1 MKQLFSLLAV
11 LWIVAAGTVKAAE
24 NEIYAVY
31 STDGKTMTLY
41 YDDQRAA
48 RSGVTDWFYYDDL
61 KDRLHA
67 VKTVVFDISM
77 KEARPTSTKR
87 WFFNYNI
94 TKIEHLEY
102 LNTENVTT
110 MAAMFSVCHSLKE
123 VDVSTFNTKNVTD
136 MSCMF
141 AFSMELES
149 VDVRNFDMQK
159 VNDTSGM
166 FVYCMELTTILCDD
180 DWSKYSKISSSSYMF
195 GDCPNLVGGKGTGY
209 NAEITDMTYARPD
222 GGTGTPGYFT
232 QFTPPAEK

>member
-11 LWIVAAGTVKAAE
+11 LWIVAMGTVKAAE

-31 STDGKTMTLY
+31 STDGQTMTLY
-41 YDDQRAA
+41 YDNQRAA

-61 KDRLHA
+61 PRSEKDRLHA
-67 VKTVVFDISM
+67 VKTVVLDISM
-77 KEARPTSTKR
+77 KKARPTSTKR

-136 MSCMF
+136 MNCMF

-149 VDVRNFDMQK
+149 VDVRNFDMQR
-159 VNDTSGM
+159 VNETSCM
-166 FVYCMELTTILCDD
+166 FAYCTELTTILCDD
-180 DWSKYSKISSSSYMF
+180 DWSKYSKIYSSGMF
-195 GDCPNLVGGKGTGY
+195 FWCEKLAGGKGTRY

-222 GGTGTPGYFT
+222 GGTGNPGYFT
-232 QFTPPAEK
+232 EK